1 MEKIKNSTIFAVS
14 LIIISMLSLVSGAS
28 LAKQLFLVIGAEST
42 SVIRLAVAA
51 FFLLIIWKPWRTK
64 LNKEQLKIIVIYGI
78 CLGIMNFLFYL
89 AIARLPLGIAIAIEF
104 TGPLAVAIIL
114 SKKTF
119 DFLWAIL
126 AITGVVLILPISKIQ
141 GPIDIMGV
149 FYALGA
155 ALAWALYIIQGKK
168 ASGSAHPG
176 IATSLGMSAGFL
188 VVLPFGAAN
197 IPIVFSSSTL
207 ILTAIAVGI
216 LSSAIPY
223 SLEMIALNKLSS
235 KHFSLLMSMEPAIGA
250 VAGYFFLKERLS
262 FIQILAIFCIISASV
277 GSTLMATNNKLKK
290 RLPKEPYEIFL

>member
-1 MEKIKNSTIFAVS
+1 
-14 LIIISMLSLVSGAS
+14 
-28 LAKQLFLVIGAEST
+28 
-42 SVIRLAVAA
+42 
-51 FFLLIIWKPWRTK
+51 
-64 LNKEQLKIIVIYGI
+64 
-78 CLGIMNFLFYL
+78 
-89 AIARLPLGIAIAIEF
+89 
-104 TGPLAVAIIL
+104 
-114 SKKTF
+114 
-119 DFLWAIL
+119 
-126 AITGVVLILPISKIQ
+126 
-141 GPIDIMGV
+141 MGV

-168 ASGSAHPG
+168 ASGTAHPG

-262 FIQILAIFCIISASV
+262 FIQILAIFCIIAASV